1 MLIRRL
7 LNSIFH
13 KEVRPHKQQTIGH
26 SYVIIGNG
34 IAGLEAAKKIRLLDP
49 NSNICMISRE
59 SKLHWSRPAL
69 MYLYMRELRDQDVIP
84 YPESWFAQKRID
96 LRQGNVVSIDKEAKL
111 VVFDD
116 QSTLTYDA
124 LLLAMG
130 SEPRQLAKID
140 HQLPG
145 VMGLYHL
152 KDLAYLE
159 KISDQ
164 VQRALIVGGGLIG
177 VEFAE
182 MLIHRGIEVD
192 LVTQDALFAAHIL
205 PQEEAKLVTDH
216 LAEHGVNLYL
226 SDTVDDV
233 LMAETDQVEVNAL
246 RKQVLLKS
254 GTSLNPDLIGVAI
267 GVRPATQEILGIDDL
282 VNIGVRVDLQ
292 LRSAD
297 PYIFAA
303 GDCAERILVSS
314 LQPQSVDSTI
324 PPQEEDRGLL
334 SGTWYEARSMGQT
347 VGKSMVSA
355 VSGIAMKEAG
365 SVPSIYDPQPPA
377 WFNSAKFFDIEHQVY
392 GEVPLINSKKSSQE
406 EVESLLWIDED
417 RSKSL
422 RLVYKN
428 NIITGFCTLGLRLRE
443 EHCLQWIRDKKS
455 LDEVL
460 LVLQEIG
467 FDAEFDSSLRKA
479 QKNLINQRKS
489 QDNA

>member
-1 MLIRRL
+1 M
-7 LNSIFH
+7 
-13 KEVRPHKQQTIGH
+13 
-26 SYVIIGNG
+26 IIGNG

-49 NSNICMISRE
+49 NSSICMISRE

-116 QSTLTYDA
+116 QSTLAYDA

-140 HQLPG
+140 PQLPG

-303 GDCAERILVSS
+303 GDCAERIIVSS
-314 LQPQSVDSTI
+314 LQPQSVDLTV
-324 PPQEEDRGLL
+324 PPQEEETGLL

-347 VGKSMVSA
+347 VGESMFSA
-355 VSGIAMKEAG
+355 VSETAMEAD
-365 SVPSIYDPQPPA
+365 SVPSIYDPQPLA

-392 GEVPLINSKKSSQE
+392 GEVPLKNPKESSGKG
-406 EVESLLWIDED
+406 VNSLLWIDEG

-422 RLVYKN
+422 RLTYEN
-428 NIITGFCTLGLRLRE
+428 DIIKGFCTLGLRLRQ